1 MIQNPKK
8 EELKM
13 SSTKRKKSHHIEPT
27 VPNTLEQTDVI
38 NAKTLDNQDKIK
50 VPEHQIVKA
59 KKDSAEKLKETL
71 DNTLP
76 AKQEELQSQHGASQ
90 SLWS

>member
-1 MIQNPKK
+1 MIQNQKK

-13 SSTKRKKSHHIEPT
+13 SSAKRKKSHHNY
-27 VPNTLEQTDVI
+27 NTGEV
-38 NAKTLDNQDKIK
+38 A
-50 VPEHQIVKA
+50 EHQIVKT

-76 AKQEELQSQHGASQ
+76 AKQEDKI
-90 SLWS
+90 